1 MHPTLDRGSGD
12 DLSIHRVV
20 EDLLGER
27 IEALAAWIQELDA
40 RVRATSAA
48 ADEKTLKELRRAL
61 EAWSK
66 RDPKLEER
74 LTNRVDVLAD
84 RLATL
89 SSTVNTTA
97 AALTG
102 NEGEIAALRRQL
114 EDGTARVEAALRDVP
129 RVSISST
136 DAEELRRMISEL
148 AVERPSRKGEKDV
161 DGLSE
166 TIANLG
172 ERLDTLAK
180 TVATTA
186 AGLAGRDGE
195 LVVLRR
201 ALEDERGHVEDVVAR
216 FGEADRH
223 AHGEIETRMES
234 LARTVE
240 AVTSRLAG
248 KEHQVAE
255 LRTGLDEE
263 RARNDAVSAEL
274 RASVGSLGSRLVALE
289 GAVRADTTDALE
301 QRLES
306 LATSV
311 DQLGARV
318 ETVAA
323 GVESASSSFADQ
335 ELELAALHRQF
346 SDARSRVDAVLDE
359 LRRTVEALPD
369 WGTAEAELDGRLEQ
383 IVARIDTLA
392 NRLADAD
399 AASSER
405 IAHAD
410 ARAAEVERAL
420 SDVARRLHGVEEQ
433 DQASAAEA
441 VRSSEAWAT
450 ERTWVRE
457 QLDVL
462 GNAVTETHARPD
474 VAPIVEALS
483 TRLDA
488 VEREREAAVAE
499 VARKH
504 EAWAAEKGA
513 LEARVAELAAAVAD
527 HASNEADLSESLL
540 AEIRGRLEALE
551 REGPVVASETARTG
565 AFVASAVESLEARLE
580 EVASRAVPASEDEEL
595 EQLLVAFADRIDAL
609 DEDRATIVAE
619 AARAAG
625 SELEQLR
632 TLVDGLRMG
641 QASTEKEIAALAG
654 SRDVVAAIEE
664 LTSRVE
670 ALEWGEGASIPP
682 TSASVAGEGRFRV
695 EFRALE
701 LRMEHAE
708 EAARESREA
717 VLVELERLASRVERR
732 LQRLESAESDT
743 EVQEAGA
750 GDAIGQVVP
759 IRGGAET

>member
-1 MHPTLDRGSGD
+1 VHPTPDRGSGD
-12 DLSIHRVV
+12 HLSIHRVV

-48 ADEKTLKELRRAL
+48 ADEKSLKELRRAL

-66 RDPKLEER
+66 RDPKFEER

-114 EDGTARVEAALRDVP
+114 EDGTSRVEAALRDVP
-129 RVSISST
+129 RVSAGSADT
-136 DAEELRRMISEL
+136 EELRRMISEL
-148 AVERPSRKGEKDV
+148 AAELPSRKGDKQV

-166 TIANLG
+166 KIANLG

-195 LVVLRR
+195 LVALRR
-201 ALEDERGHVEDVVAR
+201 ALEDEHGHIEDVVADFR
-216 FGEADRH
+216 EADRH
-223 AHGEIETRMES
+223 ALGEIETRVQS

-240 AVTSRLAG
+240 AVTNGSAG
-248 KEHQVAE
+248 KERQVAE
-255 LRTGLDEE
+255 LRRGLDVE
-263 RARNDAVSAEL
+263 RAKGDAVSGEL
-274 RASVGSLGSRLVALE
+274 RASVESLASRIVTLE
-289 GAVRADTTDALE
+289 GAVRADTTDLLE

-306 LATSV
+306 LATFV
-311 DQLGARV
+311 DRLGARV

-346 SDARSRVDAVLDE
+346 SDAGSRVEAVLDE
-359 LRRTVEALPD
+359 LRRTIEALPD
-369 WGTAEAELDGRLEQ
+369 SGTADAELDGRLEQ
-383 IVARIDTLA
+383 MVARIDTLA

-399 AASSER
+399 AVSSAR

-410 ARAAEVERAL
+410 ARTAELEHAL
-420 SDVARRLHGVEEQ
+420 SDVARRL
-433 DQASAAEA
+433 EA
-441 VRSSEAWAT
+441 V
-450 ERTWVRE
+450 
-457 QLDVL
+457 
-462 GNAVTETHARPD
+462 
-474 VAPIVEALS
+474 VEALS
-483 TRLDA
+483 TRLDV

-499 VARKH
+499 VQSTH
-504 EAWAAEKGA
+504 EAWAAEKDA
-513 LEARVAELAAAVAD
+513 LEARVAEMAAAVAD
-527 HASNEADLSESLL
+527 HASSEADLSESLL
-540 AEIRGRLEALE
+540 AETRGRLEALE
-551 REGPVVASETARTG
+551 RESSAGASETARTG
-565 AFVASAVESLEARLE
+565 AFVASALESLEARLE
-580 EVASRAVPASEDEEL
+580 EVASRAVPPSEDEEL
-595 EQLLVAFADRIDAL
+595 ERLLVAFADRIDAL
-609 DEDRATIVAE
+609 DRDRATIVAE

-625 SELEQLR
+625 RELEQLR
-632 TLVDGLRMG
+632 VR

-670 ALEWGEGASIPP
+670 AIEWGEGALIPP
-682 TSASVAGEGRFRV
+682 TSPPVAGEGRFRV

-701 LRMEHAE
+701 LRIEHAE

-732 LQRLESAESDT
+732 LQRLESAETDT

-750 GDAIGQVVP
+750 GDTIGRVVP